1 MRAARRQVDLFP
13 GARLSVAQ
21 LRERVEEPNGLERTV
36 QRQLLADMA
45 NPLRANGA
53 VLAFHVPN
61 GVPLCGLPAWVRA
74 RVWNALRADGARA
87 GAADLVIGHLGRL
100 YLLEVKSEKGSLRAS
115 QKAFRVDCEAVGI
128 ECHVG
133 FGLAD
138 CRRILTE
145 LGVFRQGAFGE

>member
-1 MRAARRQVDLFP
+1 VRAVRRQVDLFP

-21 LRERVEEPNGLERTV
+21 LRERVEKPDGLERTV

-45 NPLRANGA
+45 NPVRTNGA

-61 GVPLCGLPAWVRA
+61 GVPLCGLPAWVRS
-74 RVWNALRADGARA
+74 RVWNVFRADCDA
-87 GAADLVIGHLGRL
+87 I
-100 YLLEVKSEKGSLRAS
+100 
-115 QKAFRVDCEAVGI
+115 GI

-145 LGVFRQGAFGE
+145 LGVFRQGAFA

>member
-45 NPLRANGA
+45 NPVRTNGR
-53 VLAFHVPN
+53 VLAWHVPN
-61 GVPLCGLPAWVRA
+61 GVPLCGLKPWVKAQVWRA
-74 RVWNALRADGARA
+74 MREDGARA
-87 GAADLVIGHLGRL
+87 GAADLVIGHSGRL
-100 YLLEVKSEKGSLRAS
+100 YLLEVKSEKGSLRTS
-115 QKAFRVDCEAVGI
+115 QKAFRADCEAVGI

-145 LGVFRQGAFGE
+145 LGVFRQGAFG

>member
-1 MRAARRQVDLFP
+1 VRAVRRQVDLFP

-21 LRERVEEPNGLERTV
+21 LRERVEKPDGLERTV

-45 NPLRANGA
+45 NPVRTNGA

-61 GVPLCGLPAWVRA
+61 GVPLCGLPAWVRS
-74 RVWNALRADGARA
+74 RVWNVLRADGARA
-87 GAADLVIGHLGRL
+87 GAADLVIGHSGRL

-115 QKAFRVDCEAVGI
+115 KKAFRADCDAIGI

-145 LGVFRQGAFGE
+145 LGVFRQGAFA